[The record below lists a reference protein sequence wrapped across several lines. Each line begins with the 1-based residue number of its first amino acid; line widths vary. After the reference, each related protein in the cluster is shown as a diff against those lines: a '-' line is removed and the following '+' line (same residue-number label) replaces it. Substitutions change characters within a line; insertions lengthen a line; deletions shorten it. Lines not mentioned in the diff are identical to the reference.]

1 MDIQTG
7 GLNAIGSRVALSP
20 KKLLFMKEEKRRLFK
35 SFWQEIKIRCS
46 LDDISGDILVQLGKL
61 MFNAAFPANKEKQQL
76 DDMEE

>member
-1 MDIQTG
+1 
-7 GLNAIGSRVALSP
+7 
-20 KKLLFMKEEKRRLFK
+20 MKEEKRRLFK